1 MSYPLCSPHRRPLG
15 LRRHDG
21 CPGGLLALAAQG
33 GGLPEKRVSMM
44 NKEDFMRRAIELGV
58 ESVRQGGGPFGAV
71 VVKDGEVIAEGNNR
85 VTLDNDPTAHAE
97 VCAIR
102 HAARRLGSF
111 NLSGCEIYTSCE
123 PCPMCL
129 GAIYWARLDRVYY
142 GCDRK
147 DAADAGFDDDFIY
160 RELALAPEKRSM
172 MMAALLPQESLATF
186 RMWREKGD
194 RKEY

>member
-1 MSYPLCSPHRRPLG
+1 MTHEQLI
-15 LRRHDG
+15 
-21 CPGGLLALAAQG
+21 
-33 GGLPEKRVSMM
+33 E
-44 NKEDFMRRAIELGV
+44 RAIRLSV
-58 ESVRQGGGPFGAV
+58 ENVAQGGGPFGAV
-71 VVKDGEVIAEGNNR
+71 VARGGEIVAEGVNR
-85 VTLDNDPTAHAE
+85 VTALNDPTAHAE

-172 MMAALLPQESLATF
+172 MMAALLPQESLAAF